1 MRAEAP
7 GLEPDL
13 GTPARPAAFLWFRG
27 QPEAKD
33 QNKPPPPLQAP
44 QSGLDTSTDGLLCS
58 R

>member
-1 MRAEAP
+1 MPEAP

-13 GTPARPAAFLWFRG
+13 GTPAWPAAFLWFRG

-33 QNKPPPPLQAP
+33 QNKPPLPLHALK
-44 QSGLDTSTDGLLCS
+44 SGLDTATEGLLCS

>member
-1 MRAEAP
+1 MPEAP

-13 GTPARPAAFLWFRG
+13 GTPTWPAAFLWFRG

-33 QNKPPPPLQAP
+33 HNKPPLPLHALK
-44 QSGLDTSTDGLLCS
+44 SGLDTATEGLLCS